1 MACFVSSFF
10 SEGLAGL
17 MEGGGRAS
25 GKGRGMVLDRQAD
38 GHRVGGDGER
48 RKGRREMTIG
58 GQRIQDPR

>member
-1 MACFVSSFF
+1 
-10 SEGLAGL
+10 